1 MLLQPLVE
9 NAVKHGVDNGFGR
22 VELNARMES
31 GDLVVCVRNTAP
43 PNSDPSAWKDN
54 VGLASVRAR
63 IADACSAGSGL
74 EFSKPAEGMVQA
86 LLRIKQTQ
94 KNSKEKP

>member
-1 MLLQPLVE
+1 
-9 NAVKHGVDNGFGR
+9 VDDGFGR
-22 VELNARMES
+22 VELNARMEA

-63 IADACSAGSGL
+63 IADACTAGSGL

-86 LLRIKQTQ
+86 LLRIKQMAARDERTT
-94 KNSKEKP
+94 EKLKPETAHSR

>member
-1 MLLQPLVE
+1 
-9 NAVKHGVDNGFGR
+9 
-22 VELNARMES
+22 VELNARMEA

-43 PNSDPSAWKDN
+43 PNSDPAVWKDN

-63 IADACSAGSGL
+63 IEEACPPGSGL

-86 LLRIKQTQ
+86 LLRIKRKEAQ
-94 KNSKEKP
+94 K